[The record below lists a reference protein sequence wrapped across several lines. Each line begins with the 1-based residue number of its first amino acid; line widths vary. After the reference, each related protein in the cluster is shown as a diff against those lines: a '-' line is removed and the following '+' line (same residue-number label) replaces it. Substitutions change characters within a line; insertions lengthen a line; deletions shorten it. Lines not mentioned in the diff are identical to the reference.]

1 MKKTLLITCS
11 ILLLISCSASKQ
23 IEKALTAGNYDKAI
37 YDAIGKLRTNKDKKS
52 KTDYINL
59 LHEAYLK
66 ANDRDLQNIDFLKK
80 DNNPEN
86 YIRIYDLFLNLNNR
100 QEIIKPILPLSV
112 NGKEIRFKLKDYS
125 TSIIK
130 YKEKASEHLYNNT
143 TALLNSKNKLDYRKA
158 YNNLKE
164 IEAINP
170 NYKDVRSLIDWA
182 HTKGT
187 DYVLVDMFNDTRKI
201 IPQALESDLLN
212 FSTYGINNLWT
223 VYHNTPSN
231 DITYDYNMRVIL
243 REINVSP
250 EQIKERQIIK
260 EKQIIDGKKNLL
272 DTKGNPIKDSLG
284 NFIKVDNLKTIRCE
298 YYEFKQNKSAQVKG
312 NVEYININTQQL
324 IDAFPIESTFVF
336 DHVYANTRGD
346 KRALDTNLLPFL
358 ERRRV
363 PFPTDEQIIYDTG
376 EDLKQQLK
384 QIIKS
389 YNPS

>member
-11 ILLLISCSASKQ
+11 ILFLISCSASKQ

-158 YNNLKE
+158 YNNLNE

-201 IPQALESDLLN
+201 IPQELESDLLN

-231 DITYDYNMRVIL
+231 DITYDYNMRVVL

-272 DTKGNPIKDSLG
+272 DTKGNPVKDSLG

>member
-11 ILLLISCSASKQ
+11 ILFLISCSASKQ

-272 DTKGNPIKDSLG
+272 DTKGNPVKDSLG

>member
-11 ILLLISCSASKQ
+11 ILFLISCSASKQ

-37 YDAIGKLRTNKDKKS
+37 YDAIGKLRTNKDKKN

-59 LHEAYLK
+59 LYEAYLK

-100 QEIIKPILPLSV
+100 QEIIKPFLPLSV

-125 TSIIK
+125 SSIIK

-170 NYKDVRSLIDWA
+170 NYKDVRSLINWSHA
-182 HTKGT
+182 KGT

-231 DITYDYNMRVIL
+231 DITYDYNMRVVL

-272 DTKGNPIKDSLG
+272 DTKGNPVKDSLG

-358 ERRRV
+358 ERRRI